1 MGFTCSRVL
10 NKRYY
15 TLYNVWQWVYIVFYN
30 TIFMYDIF
38 ASSLVWNT
46 QSNCYDSS
54 LKMITFVLFI
64 KQHFW
69 IWSERCT
76 ERKKEHFNLFQN
88 IFHVVM
94 YVGNDIAKCW
104 DDYQNA
110 FRNQIIRKNQLPS
123 LTSHTYRNNWTFS
136 I

>member
-1 MGFTCSRVL
+1 MMGFTCSRVL

-15 TLYNVWQWVYIVFYN
+15 TLHTVWQWVYF
-30 TIFMYDIF
+30 TMP
-38 ASSLVWNT
+38 SLCTTFLQVRM

-54 LKMITFVLFI
+54 LKMITFVLLI

-88 IFHVVM
+88 ICHVVM